1 MSSDLRCNDFVRNL
15 NITVIIIVTTI
26 GTNRT
31 MTPMTP
37 IVIITDTIIDVSSE
51 VLPVATI
58 IILKTNI
65 RLNISKNN

>member
-15 NITVIIIVTTI
+15 NITVITIVTTI

>member
-15 NITVIIIVTTI
+15 NITVITIVITI

-58 IILKTNI
+58 IMLKTNI

>member
-1 MSSDLRCNDFVRNL
+1 MSSDLRCDDFVR
-15 NITVIIIVTTI
+15 ITVITIVTTI

-37 IVIITDTIIDVSSE
+37 IVIITDNIIDVSSE

-58 IILKTNI
+58 IMLKTNI
-65 RLNISKNN
+65 RLNINKKN